1 MDRGIKIP
9 PDWNAEVQTNI
20 DRFAFTFQ
28 TQSDFTIA
36 KRIYE
41 RLLELRKLSIVPFE
55 KNPSDAGK
63 TYGLRSEL
71 DDLIIRAKAELD
83 AWERK

>member
-1 MDRGIKIP
+1 MDREIKVP
-9 PDWNAEVQTNI
+9 SDWNAEVQKNI

-28 TQSDFTIA
+28 SQSDFTIA
-36 KRIYE
+36 KRIYG
-41 RLLELRKLSIVPFE
+41 RLLELSKLSLSAFE

-63 TYGLRSEL
+63 TYRLRAEL